1 MQIYRYT
8 ERRIT
13 ERIEQIRKNLY
24 VQNEDNR
31 GRVREKSIMLIPARI
46 PIPSGVG

>member
-13 ERIEQIRKNLY
+13 ERIEQIRKNYMPSKMKITEEEFVRKVLCYRLY
-24 VQNEDNR
+24 
-31 GRVREKSIMLIPARI
+31 
-46 PIPSGVG
+46 

>member
-13 ERIEQIRKNLY
+13 ERIEQQNA

-31 GRVREKSIMLIPARI
+31 GRVREKSIML
-46 PIPSGVG
+46 

>member
-13 ERIEQIRKNLY
+13 ERIDQIRKNLY
-24 VQNEDNR
+24 AVQNEDNR
-31 GRVREKSIMLIPARI
+31 GRVREKSIML
-46 PIPSGVG
+46 